1 MSVETHNGV
10 RVGTYLTA
18 SPPFEALVAV
28 LRPDTDQGIAV
39 VVQEYGRDVA
49 TRLAE
54 GWTLIAMAMYPIGH
68 RASAGYPGMD
78 LDKAM
83 VVATYQRALPG

>member
-1 MSVETHNGV
+1 VSVETHDGV

-18 SPPFEALVAV
+18 SSPFEVLVVV
-28 LRPDTDQGIAV
+28 LSPDTNQGIAL

-49 TRLAE
+49 TRLAD

-68 RASAGYPGMD
+68 RAGAGYPGMD